1 MSAEKKDPKPAP
13 KTAAKQLDPNSEL
26 PPDAD
31 LEERF
36 NDFWKRN
43 AGAIFGGI
51 ALGAVAVLGVQLY
64 RYFDQKNEEA
74 IRAAFAAASTP
85 AERIAFAEAHSHHQL
100 AGLAFLQ
107 VADSRFAEGSFAD
120 AAELYDRAAAILADA
135 AFAMRARLG
144 QGMSL
149 LASGQQDAGRP
160 VLQAVA
166 LDSATLNQIRGEA
179 AYHLAVSYWQSGDS
193 AKASEMLGVIDQL
206 DNAGIWA
213 MRSEEL
219 RKRIQARAS

>member
-1 MSAEKKDPKPAP
+1 MSAEKKDPKPARSIP
-13 KTAAKQLDPNSEL
+13 AKTLDPDSEL

-43 AGAIFGGI
+43 AGGIFGGI
-51 ALGAVAVLGVQLY
+51 ALAAVAVLGVQLY
-64 RYFDQKNEEA
+64 RYIDQKNEDA

-85 AERIAFAEAHSHHQL
+85 AERLEFAEANSRHQLGGLALLQVADTRFGEGAFAEA
-100 AGLAFLQ
+100 
-107 VADSRFAEGSFAD
+107 
-120 AAELYDRAAAILADA
+120 AELYARAASVLADA
-135 AFAMRARLG
+135 AFSTRARIG

-149 LASGQQDAGRP
+149 LSSGQRDAGHA

-166 LDSATLNQIRGEA
+166 LDSTTLDQIRGEA

-193 AKASEMLGVIDQL
+193 AKAFEMLGVIDQL
-206 DNAGIWA
+206 ANGGFWA
-213 MRSEEL
+213 ARSQEL